1 MVTLI
6 LSHHPARFGVHRPY
20 GTNGVCSISSIGND
34 TANAISSIWS
44 IGTFTSNSI
53 PNSNSN
59 DEVPM
64 PRYKNGPSATFS
76 EIKVLLR
83 KRENFFSSD
92 SVKFVNKC
100 G

>member
-1 MVTLI
+1 MHYLPRDHVIEVSRDFLNAV
-6 LSHHPARFGVHRPY
+6 P
-20 GTNGVCSISSIGND
+20 ISSIR
-34 TANAISSIWS
+34 S